1 TPSKMPISDAVR
13 EFFFYFSYGSNLLRE
28 RLQLR
33 NPSAG
38 FHAAARLQN
47 YRLAFGN
54 HKGRLNTRWHGGVAT
69 IVESPG
75 EKVWGVVWKL
85 NVLDLPSLDK
95 SGGARSGAFIPPQVG
110 ASISKIHSMVLEMY
124 VAPLPPGNPLLQ
136 VICLGAKQDNLPHEY
151 QRKLE
156 AIGTNDFA
164 GPLKVME
171 EIEATLKQ

>member
-1 TPSKMPISDAVR
+1 MPISDAVR

-85 NVLDLPSLDK
+85 NVLDLPSLDNHLN
-95 SGGARSGAFIPPQVG
+95 PC
-110 ASISKIHSMVLEMY
+110 ASLLTDGTIVPSERNENLTKFMKFHVLLIILY
-124 VAPLPPGNPLLQ
+124 LQ

>member
-1 TPSKMPISDAVR
+1 MDSDIADLPTLPCQR
-13 EFFFYFSYGSNLLRE
+13 ASTLPW
-28 RLQLR
+28 RLYLCR
-33 NPSAG
+33 
-38 FHAAARLQN
+38 N

-95 SGGARSGAFIPPQVG
+95 QESVDTGFYNPIEVTVSTEMGEELICRSYE
-110 ASISKIHSMVLEMY
+110 MNDCVLC
-124 VAPLPPGNPLLQ
+124 LPSPHYKQ